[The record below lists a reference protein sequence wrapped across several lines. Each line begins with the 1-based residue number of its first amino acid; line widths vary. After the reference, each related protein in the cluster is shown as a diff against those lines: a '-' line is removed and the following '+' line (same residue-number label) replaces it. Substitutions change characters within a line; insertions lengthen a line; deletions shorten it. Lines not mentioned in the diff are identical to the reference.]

1 VPRHLN
7 SAKKVKCF
15 AKTHKKLLK
24 VLIDSGSD
32 ESFLN
37 KKHVKHGKV
46 KSLNKPSK
54 WVTGAGIVSTTR
66 KCDVTFKLNEFS
78 NSKEIYWN
86 FNVDETSESSDSLK
100 YDMIIGLDL
109 MCKLGIILDCKSKIV
124 KWDKMKIPMTTERG
138 AVSEKKYKPKS

>member
-1 VPRHLN
+1 MPRHLN

-15 AKTHKKLLK
+15 GKTPKKLLK
-24 VLIDSGSD
+24 VLMDSGSD

-37 KKHVKHGKV
+37 KKHVRHGKV

-86 FNVDETSESSDSLK
+86 FNVDETSESTESLQ

-109 MCKLGIILDCKSKIV
+109 MGELGIILDCKAKIV
-124 KWDKMKIPMTTERG
+124 EWDKMKIPMTAER
-138 AVSEKKYKPKS
+138 AARSENSYKLKL